1 MKLVTLKSVFWF
13 CVILLLALSFPI
25 QVAFSSPLPALFP
38 YVGITL
44 IGFLTLLSPVARRS
58 GLFWRGANTRMN
70 LLIGVYLFLVLF
82 QTGWQTMFGFI
93 TIEQGISAMVT
104 FILPMVFFLYFTR
117 LAADQEIQSVLL
129 AIAWAGLCI
138 GFYFVYDSYSMLVMG
153 RLNDFSLMMYEYSQY
168 RANSLDIN
176 SARISIGSRSHG
188 LLESHSVSAT
198 WISLGCFAAL
208 ALVPRQK
215 IWWRM
220 TIIATYG
227 LMLLIGLNFTGIV
240 CFAYVIFLMEFWEI
254 TWLRGRLSKRVL
266 KTIVIGSGL
275 SILMSVLLVWN
286 FGDRMLEPIQ
296 KILSYQI
303 GLASVA
309 TLVGGT
315 GGYTY
320 LGGLV
325 AALWAFPFNMLD
337 FPLGLLVG
345 DGFSSGFE
353 VTAKGGDYGI
363 AETLHRFGLPFFI
376 AIIVGLISLI
386 RRALKLIRINGASRN
401 LQSCYLWFAVC
412 VTVYLFCTE
421 IHYSVWN
428 AKSILPIFF
437 LTLALYA
444 RGLVHHHDSAQNSA
458 TSERIRST

>member
-1 MKLVTLKSVFWF
+1 MKLVTLKSIFWF

-44 IGFLTLLSPVARRS
+44 ISFLTLLSPAGRHS

-117 LAADQEIQSVLL
+117 LAADQEIHSVLL
-129 AIAWAGLCI
+129 AIAWAGFGVGL
-138 GFYFVYDSYSMLVMG
+138 YFVYDSYSMLAIG
-153 RLNDFSLMMYEYSQY
+153 RLNDFSLMAYEYSQY

-176 SARISIGSRSHG
+176 TARISIGSRSHG
-188 LLESHSVSAT
+188 LLENHSVSAA

-208 ALVPRQK
+208 ALVPQHK

-220 TIIATYG
+220 TIIAIYG
-227 LMLLIGLNFTGIV
+227 PMLLIGLNFTGIV
-240 CFAYVIFLMEFWEI
+240 VFACVIFLMEFWKI
-254 TWLRGRLSKRVL
+254 TWLRGRLSKRDL
-266 KTIVIGSGL
+266 KAIVIGSGL

-286 FGDRMLEPIQ
+286 LGDRMLEPIQ
-296 KILSYQI
+296 RILSYQI
-303 GLASVA
+303 DLAKGA
-309 TLVGGT
+309 IPVGG
-315 GGYTY
+315 GGSY

-325 AALWAFPFNMLD
+325 DALWSFPFSILD
-337 FPLGLLVG
+337 SPLGLLVG
-345 DGFSSGFE
+345 DGFSDSFGM
-353 VTAKGGDYGI
+353 VGKGGDYGI
-363 AETLHRFGLPFFI
+363 VETLYRFGLPFFI
-376 AIIVGLISLI
+376 AIIVGLISLS
-386 RRALKLIRINGASRN
+386 RRALKQMRINGASRN

-412 VTVYLFCTE
+412 VTVYLFSTE
-421 IHYSVWN
+421 IHYSVWK

-437 LTLALYA
+437 LALALYA